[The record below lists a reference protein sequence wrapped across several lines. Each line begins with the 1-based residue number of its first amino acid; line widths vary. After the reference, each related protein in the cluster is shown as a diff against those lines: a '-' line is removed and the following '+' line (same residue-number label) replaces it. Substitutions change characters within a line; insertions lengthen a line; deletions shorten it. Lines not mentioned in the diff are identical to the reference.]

1 MSMKPID
8 NQKYIARLLDR
19 FLQGD
24 STLEEEQILADYF
37 RSAADLPA
45 EWEDFRTMFHYFD
58 QGMEHID
65 YAQQGEVASGL
76 LSASSTVGRRASR
89 WWLTAA
95 ASLLIL
101 VGMAVSYHH
110 FRHEKPAQV
119 AMTHVRQQ
127 PIARKVNTPSAP
139 IATPDESQSRKAV
152 VVASRSKSMGDG
164 PHGRKTSRK
173 SQGAAVQISAEEQ
186 AAEHSMSLEP
196 TTDASFE
203 ELREAQRLAIHN
215 DVVEA
220 VYELLPDDGNLLH
233 LATDEN
239 GAYAIIPTTMV
250 REL

>member
-1 MSMKPID
+1 MLMKPID

-24 STLEEEQILADYF
+24 STLEEEQMLADYF
-37 RSAADLPA
+37 RSAADLPTD
-45 EWEDFRTMFHYFD
+45 WEDFRTMFRYFD

-65 YAQQGEVASGL
+65 YVQQEEVASGL
-76 LSASSTVGRRASR
+76 LSASSSVGRRPFR

-101 VGMAVSYHH
+101 VGMAVSFHH
-110 FRHEKPAQV
+110 FRHEKPDQV

-127 PIARKVNTPSAP
+127 PIARKVNTPPAP
-139 IATPDESQSRKAV
+139 VATPDESQSRKAV
-152 VVASRSKSMGDG
+152 VVASRSKSMGDS
-164 PHGRKTSRK
+164 PYRRKTNRK
-173 SQGAAVQISAEEQ
+173 AQGVAARIPVEEQ
-186 AAEHSMSLEP
+186 AAEHPMSSEL
-196 TTDASFE
+196 TADASFE

-220 VYELLPDDGNLLH
+220 VYELWPDEGSLLH

>member
-1 MSMKPID
+1 MKPID
-8 NQKYIARLLDR
+8 NQTYIARLLDR

-37 RSAADLPA
+37 RSAADLPT
-45 EWEDFRTMFHYFD
+45 EWEDFRTMFRYFD

-65 YAQQGEVASGL
+65 YAQQEEAASGL
-76 LSASSTVGRRASR
+76 LSASPSVGRRSTR

-101 VGMAVSYHH
+101 VGMAVSFHH
-110 FRHEKPAQV
+110 FRHEKPVQV

-139 IATPDESQSRKAV
+139 IATPDESQGGKAV
-152 VVASRSKSMGDG
+152 VVASRSKSMGDS
-164 PHGRKTSRK
+164 PYRRKTSRK
-173 SQGAAVQISAEEQ
+173 AQGATARISVEEQ
-186 AAEHSMSLEP
+186 ASEQPMSPES
-196 TTDASFE
+196 TADASFE

>member
-1 MSMKPID
+1 MKPID

-24 STLEEEQILADYF
+24 STLEEEQIIADYF

-45 EWEDFRTMFHYFD
+45 EWEDFRTMFRYFD

-65 YAQQGEVASGL
+65 YAQQGEVVSGL
-76 LSASSTVGRRASR
+76 LLASPSVPRRPSR

-101 VGMAVSYHH
+101 VGMAVSFHH
-110 FRHEKPAQV
+110 FRQEKPTQV
-119 AMTHVRQQ
+119 AVAHVRQQ
-127 PIARKVNTPSAP
+127 PIARKVNTPPAP
-139 IATPDESQSRKAV
+139 VAIPEESQGRKTEAV
-152 VVASRSKSMGDG
+152 EPRSQSPGDS

-173 SQGAAVQISAEEQ
+173 SQGATARIPVEEQ
-186 AAEHSMSLEP
+186 AAEHPMSSES
-196 TTDASFE
+196 TADASFE

>member
-1 MSMKPID
+1 MKPID

-37 RSAADLPA
+37 RSATDLPA
-45 EWEDFRTMFHYFD
+45 EWEDFRTMFRYFE

-65 YAQQGEVASGL
+65 YAQQEEMASGL
-76 LSASSTVGRRASR
+76 ISASPAVGHRSSR

-110 FRHEKPAQV
+110 FRQEKPTQV
-119 AMTHVRQQ
+119 AMTHIRQQ
-127 PIARKVNTPSAP
+127 PIARKVNTPPAP
-139 IATPDESQSRKAV
+139 VATPGESQSSKAV
-152 VVASRSKSMGDG
+152 AVASLSKSPGDG
-164 PHGRKTSRK
+164 PHGSKTSRK
-173 SQGAAVQISAEEQ
+173 SQGTVAQISAKEQ
-186 AAEHSMSLEP
+186 AAEHPMSSEP
-196 TTDASFE
+196 TADPSFE

-239 GAYAIIPTTMV
+239 GAYTIIPTTMV

>member
-1 MSMKPID
+1 MEPID

-65 YAQQGEVASGL
+65 YAQQEEAASGL
-76 LSASSTVGRRASR
+76 LSASPSVAHRPFR

-101 VGMAVSYHH
+101 VGMAVSFHH
-110 FRHEKPAQV
+110 FRQEKPTQV

-127 PIARKVNTPSAP
+127 PIARKVNRPSAP
-139 IATPDESQSRKAV
+139 IATSNESQ
-152 VVASRSKSMGDG
+152 
-164 PHGRKTSRK
+164 GRKTEVVESRSQLPGDVSHERKTNRK
-173 SQGAAVQISAEEQ
+173 SQGATARIPVEEQ
-186 AAEHSMSLEP
+186 AAEHPMSPES
-196 TTDASFE
+196 TADASFE

-220 VYELLPDDGNLLH
+220 VYELLPDDGSLLH

>member
-1 MSMKPID
+1 MKPID

-24 STLEEEQILADYF
+24 STLEEEQILSDYF
-37 RSAADLPA
+37 RSAIDLPA
-45 EWEDFRTMFHYFD
+45 EWEDFRTMFRYFD

-65 YAQQGEVASGL
+65 YVQQEEVASGL
-76 LSASSTVGRRASR
+76 LSASPTVGHRWSR

-101 VGMAVSYHH
+101 VGMAVSVHH
-110 FRHEKPAQV
+110 FRQEKPAQV
-119 AMTHVRQQ
+119 AITHVRQQ
-127 PIARKVNTPSAP
+127 PIARKVNTPPAP
-139 IATPDESQSRKAV
+139 IATPDELQSSKAVAVAPRSQSPGY
-152 VVASRSKSMGDG
+152 S
-164 PHGRKTSRK
+164 HGRKTSHK
-173 SQGAAVQISAEEQ
+173 SRGAIAQISAKEQ
-186 AAEHSMSLEP
+186 TAEHPMSPEP
-196 TTDASFE
+196 TAHPSFE

>member
-1 MSMKPID
+1 MPMKPID
-8 NQKYIARLLDR
+8 NQEYITRLLDR

-37 RSAADLPA
+37 RSATDLPA

-65 YAQQGEVASGL
+65 YAQQEEAASGL
-76 LSASSTVGRRASR
+76 LSALPTTARRSSR

-127 PIARKVNTPSAP
+127 PIARKVNTPPAP
-139 IATPDESQSRKAV
+139 IAIPDKSQSRKAV

-164 PHGRKTSRK
+164 PHGRKTNRK
-173 SQGAAVQISAEEQ
+173 AQGAAARIPVEEQ
-186 AAEHSMSLEP
+186 AAEQPMSPES
-196 TTDASFE
+196 TADASFE

>member
-65 YAQQGEVASGL
+65 YAQQKEAASGL
-76 LSASSTVGRRASR
+76 LSASPSVGRRSTR

-110 FRHEKPAQV
+110 FRHEKPDQV

-139 IATPDESQSRKAV
+139 IATPDESQSRKTV
-152 VVASRSKSMGDG
+152 VVTARSKSPIDG
-164 PHGRKTSRK
+164 PHGTETNRK
-173 SQGAAVQISAEEQ
+173 SQGAAVRIPVEEQ
-186 AAEHSMSLEP
+186 AAEHPMSSEP
-196 TTDASFE
+196 TADASFE

>member
-1 MSMKPID
+1 MKPID

-24 STLEEEQILADYF
+24 STLEEEQILANYF

-45 EWEDFRTMFHYFD
+45 EWEDFRTMFRYFD

-65 YAQQGEVASGL
+65 YAQQKEVASGL
-76 LSASSTVGRRASR
+76 LSASSSVGRRPFR

-110 FRHEKPAQV
+110 FRQEKPTQV

-127 PIARKVNTPSAP
+127 PIARKVNTPPAP
-139 IATPDESQSRKAV
+139 VATPDESQSRKAV
-152 VVASRSKSMGDG
+152 VVASRSKSMGDS
-164 PHGRKTSRK
+164 PYGRKTSRK
-173 SQGAAVQISAEEQ
+173 SQVTAAKIPVEEQ
-186 AAEHSMSLEP
+186 AAEHPMSSEP
-196 TTDASFE
+196 TADPSFE

>member
-1 MSMKPID
+1 MKPID

-19 FLQGD
+19 FLQGN

-65 YAQQGEVASGL
+65 YAQQGEVVSGL
-76 LSASSTVGRRASR
+76 LSASPSVGRRSMR
-89 WWLTAA
+89 RWLTAA

-127 PIARKVNTPSAP
+127 PIARKVNTPPAL

-152 VVASRSKSMGDG
+152 VVASRSKLMGDS
-164 PHGRKTSRK
+164 PHGRKTNRK
-173 SQGAAVQISAEEQ
+173 AQGATARISVEEQ
-186 AAEHSMSLEP
+186 ASEQPMLSEP
-196 TTDASFE
+196 TADASFE

>member
-1 MSMKPID
+1 MSMEPID

-24 STLEEEQILADYF
+24 STLDEEQILADYF
-37 RSAADLPA
+37 RSAADLSA
-45 EWEDFRTMFHYFD
+45 EWEDFRTMFRYFD

-65 YAQQGEVASGL
+65 YAQQGEAASRL
-76 LSASSTVGRRASR
+76 LSALPAVPRRSTR

-101 VGMAVSYHH
+101 VGMAVSFHH
-110 FRHEKPAQV
+110 FRQEKPAQV
-119 AMTHVRQQ
+119 TMTHTHKQ
-127 PIARKVNTPSAP
+127 PIAKKLNTPSAP
-139 IATPDESQSRKAV
+139 IATPDELQGRKAV
-152 VVASRSKSMGDG
+152 VVASRSKSMGDS

-173 SQGAAVQISAEEQ
+173 SQGAAARIPVEEH
-186 AAEHSMSLEP
+186 AAEHPVSPEP
-196 TTDASFE
+196 TADPSFE

>member
-1 MSMKPID
+1 MKPID
-8 NQKYIARLLDR
+8 HQKYIARLLDR

-37 RSAADLPA
+37 RSAADLPT
-45 EWEDFRTMFHYFD
+45 EWEDFRTMFRYFD

-65 YAQQGEVASGL
+65 YAQQKEAASGL
-76 LSASSTVGRRASR
+76 LSASPSVGRRSTR

-101 VGMAVSYHH
+101 VGMAVSFYH
-110 FRHEKPAQV
+110 FRQEKPTQV

-127 PIARKVNTPSAP
+127 PIARKVNMPSAP
-139 IATPDESQSRKAV
+139 IVTSNESQ
-152 VVASRSKSMGDG
+152 
-164 PHGRKTSRK
+164 GRKTEVVESRSQLPGDVSHERKTNCK
-173 SQGAAVQISAEEQ
+173 SQGTVAQISAK
-186 AAEHSMSLEP
+186 EHAVEHPMSSEP
-196 TTDASFE
+196 TADPSFE

-239 GAYAIIPTTMV
+239 GVYTIIPTTMV

>member
-1 MSMKPID
+1 MKPID

-45 EWEDFRTMFHYFD
+45 EWEDFRTMFRYFD

-65 YAQQGEVASGL
+65 YAQQKEVASGL
-76 LSASSTVGRRASR
+76 LSASPSVGRRSTR

-110 FRHEKPAQV
+110 FRQEKPAQV
-119 AMTHVRQQ
+119 TMTHVRQQ

-139 IATPDESQSRKAV
+139 IATPDELQSRKAV

-164 PHGRKTSRK
+164 PHGRKTNRK
-173 SQGAAVQISAEEQ
+173 AQGAAARIPVEEQ
-186 AAEHSMSLEP
+186 AAEHPMSSES
-196 TTDASFE
+196 TADASFE

-239 GAYAIIPTTMV
+239 GAYTIIPTTMV

>member
-1 MSMKPID
+1 MEPID

-24 STLEEEQILADYF
+24 STLEEEQMLADYF

-65 YAQQGEVASGL
+65 YAQQEEAASGL
-76 LSASSTVGRRASR
+76 LSASPSVGRRSTR

-101 VGMAVSYHH
+101 VGMAVSFHH
-110 FRHEKPAQV
+110 FRHEKPTQV

-127 PIARKVNTPSAP
+127 SIVKKVNTPPAP
-139 IATPDESQSRKAV
+139 VATPDESQSRKTEAV
-152 VVASRSKSMGDG
+152 EPRSQSSSDSY
-164 PHGRKTSRK
+164 GRKTSRK
-173 SQGAAVQISAEEQ
+173 SQGAAVQIPVEEQ
-186 AAEHSMSLEP
+186 AAEHPVSSEP
-196 TTDASFE
+196 TADPSFE

-239 GAYAIIPTTMV
+239 GAYTIIPTTMV

>member
-37 RSAADLPA
+37 RSATDLPA
-45 EWEDFRTMFHYFD
+45 EWEDFRTMFRYFD

-76 LSASSTVGRRASR
+76 LSASPSVGRRPSR

-101 VGMAVSYHH
+101 VGMAVSFHH
-110 FRHEKPAQV
+110 FRHEKPDQV

-152 VVASRSKSMGDG
+152 VVASRSKSMGDS

-173 SQGAAVQISAEEQ
+173 PQGAAAQIPIEEQ
-186 AAEHSMSLEP
+186 AAEHPVSLEP
-196 TTDASFE
+196 TADASFE

>member
-1 MSMKPID
+1 MSMEPID

-45 EWEDFRTMFHYFD
+45 EWEDFRTMFRYFD

-65 YAQQGEVASGL
+65 YAQQEEVASGL
-76 LSASSTVGRRASR
+76 LSALPTTARRSSR

-101 VGMAVSYHH
+101 VGMAVSFHH
-110 FRHEKPAQV
+110 FRQEKPTQV

-127 PIARKVNTPSAP
+127 PIARKVNTPPAP
-139 IATPDESQSRKAV
+139 VAIPEESQGRKAV
-152 VVASRSKSMGDG
+152 VVAPRSQLPGDS
-164 PHGRKTSRK
+164 HGRKTNRK
-173 SQGAAVQISAEEQ
+173 SQGATARIPVEEQ
-186 AAEHSMSLEP
+186 AAEHPMSSESTADP
-196 TTDASFE
+196 SFE

>member
-1 MSMKPID
+1 MSMEPID

-37 RSAADLPA
+37 RSATDLPA
-45 EWEDFRTMFHYFD
+45 EWEDFRTMFRYFD

-65 YAQQGEVASGL
+65 YAQQEEVASGL
-76 LSASSTVGRRASR
+76 LSASPTTARRSSR

-110 FRHEKPAQV
+110 FRQEKPAQV

-127 PIARKVNTPSAP
+127 PIARKVNMPPAP
-139 IATPDESQSRKAV
+139 VAIPEESQGRKAV
-152 VVASRSKSMGDG
+152 VVAPRSQLPGDS
-164 PHGRKTSRK
+164 HGRKTNNK

>member
-1 MSMKPID
+1 MP
-8 NQKYIARLLDR
+8 
-19 FLQGD
+19 
-24 STLEEEQILADYF
+24 
-37 RSAADLPA
+37 
-45 EWEDFRTMFHYFD
+45 
-58 QGMEHID
+58 
-65 YAQQGEVASGL
+65 
-76 LSASSTVGRRASR
+76 
-89 WWLTAA
+89 
-95 ASLLIL
+95 
-101 VGMAVSYHH
+101 
-110 FRHEKPAQV
+110 
-119 AMTHVRQQ
+119 HVRQQ

-152 VVASRSKSMGDG
+152 VVASRSKSMGDS

-173 SQGAAVQISAEEQ
+173 VQGAAARIPVEEQ
-186 AAEHSMSLEP
+186 AAEHPVSSEP
-196 TTDASFE
+196 TADPSFE

>member
-1 MSMKPID
+1 MSMEPID

-37 RSAADLPA
+37 RSAADLPT
-45 EWEDFRTMFHYFD
+45 EWEDFRTMFRYFD

-65 YAQQGEVASGL
+65 YAQQEEAASGL
-76 LSASSTVGRRASR
+76 LSASPSVGRRSSR

-101 VGMAVSYHH
+101 VGMAVSFYH
-110 FRHEKPAQV
+110 FQQEKPTQV

-127 PIARKVNTPSAP
+127 PIARKVNMPSAP
-139 IATPDESQSRKAV
+139 IAIPKESQGRKAV

-173 SQGAAVQISAEEQ
+173 AQGAAAQISAK
-186 AAEHSMSLEP
+186 EHAVEHPMSLES
-196 TTDASFE
+196 TADASFE

>member
-1 MSMKPID
+1 MPMKPID

-45 EWEDFRTMFHYFD
+45 EWEDFRTMFRYFD

-65 YAQQGEVASGL
+65 YAQQEEAASGL
-76 LSASSTVGRRASR
+76 LSVLPAVPRRPSR
-89 WWLTAA
+89 WWLAAA
-95 ASLLIL
+95 ASMLIL
-101 VGMAVSYHH
+101 VGMAVSFHH
-110 FRHEKPAQV
+110 FRHEKPDQV

-127 PIARKVNTPSAP
+127 PIARKVNTPPAP
-139 IATPDESQSRKAV
+139 IATPDESQGRKTEVVESRIQ
-152 VVASRSKSMGDG
+152 SPGDVS
-164 PHGRKTSRK
+164 HGRKTNCK
-173 SQGAAVQISAEEQ
+173 SQEAAAQIPIEEH
-186 AAEHSMSLEP
+186 ATEHPMSLES
-196 TTDASFE
+196 TADASFE

>member
-1 MSMKPID
+1 MKSID

-65 YAQQGEVASGL
+65 YAQQEEAASGL
-76 LSASSTVGRRASR
+76 LSASLSVPRRPFR

-101 VGMAVSYHH
+101 IGMAVSFHH
-110 FRHEKPAQV
+110 FRQEKPTQV

-127 PIARKVNTPSAP
+127 PIARKVNRPSVP
-139 IATPDESQSRKAV
+139 IAIPEESQGRKAM
-152 VVASRSKSMGDG
+152 VVASRSKSMGDS
-164 PHGRKTSRK
+164 PHGSKTSRK
-173 SQGAAVQISAEEQ
+173 SQGATARIPVEEL
-186 AAEHSMSLEP
+186 AAEHPMSLEP
-196 TTDASFE
+196 TADASFE

>member
-1 MSMKPID
+1 MKPID
-8 NQKYIARLLDR
+8 NQEYITRLLDR

-37 RSAADLPA
+37 RSATDLPA

-65 YAQQGEVASGL
+65 YAQQEEAASGL
-76 LSASSTVGRRASR
+76 LSALPTTARRSSR

-127 PIARKVNTPSAP
+127 PIARKVNTPPAP
-139 IATPDESQSRKAV
+139 IAIPDKSQSRKAV

-164 PHGRKTSRK
+164 PHGRKTNRK
-173 SQGAAVQISAEEQ
+173 AQGAAARIPVEEQ
-186 AAEHSMSLEP
+186 AAEHPMSSES
-196 TTDASFE
+196 TADASFE

>member
-65 YAQQGEVASGL
+65 YAQQEEAASGL
-76 LSASSTVGRRASR
+76 LSASPSVGRRPSR

-101 VGMAVSYHH
+101 VGMAVSFHH
-110 FRHEKPAQV
+110 FRHEKPTQV

-127 PIARKVNTPSAP
+127 PIARKVNTPPAP
-139 IATPDESQSRKAV
+139 VATPDESQGRKTEAV
-152 VVASRSKSMGDG
+152 EPRSQSPGDVS
-164 PHGRKTSRK
+164 HGRKTNCK
-173 SQGAAVQISAEEQ
+173 SQGTVAQISAKEHAVEHPMSSDS
-186 AAEHSMSLEP
+186 AA
-196 TTDASFE
+196 DASFE

-220 VYELLPDDGNLLH
+220 VYELLPDDGSLLH

>member
-1 MSMKPID
+1 MKPID

-24 STLEEEQILADYF
+24 STLEEEKILADYF

-45 EWEDFRTMFHYFD
+45 EWEDFRTMFRYFD

-65 YAQQGEVASGL
+65 YAQQEEVASGL
-76 LSASSTVGRRASR
+76 LSALPAVPRRPSR

-101 VGMAVSYHH
+101 VGMAVSFHH
-110 FRHEKPAQV
+110 FRQEKPAQV
-119 AMTHVRQQ
+119 TMTHTHKQ
-127 PIARKVNTPSAP
+127 PIAKKLNTPSAP

-152 VVASRSKSMGDG
+152 VVASRSKSIGDS
-164 PHGRKTSRK
+164 PHGSKTSRK
-173 SQGAAVQISAEEQ
+173 SQGATARILVEEQ
-186 AAEHSMSLEP
+186 AAEHPVSPES
-196 TTDASFE
+196 TADASFE

>member
-37 RSAADLPA
+37 RSATDLPA
-45 EWEDFRTMFHYFD
+45 EWEDFRTMFRYFD

-65 YAQQGEVASGL
+65 YAQQEEAASGL
-76 LSASSTVGRRASR
+76 LSASPSVGRRSTR

-101 VGMAVSYHH
+101 VGMAVSFHH
-110 FRHEKPAQV
+110 FRQEKPVQV

-127 PIARKVNTPSAP
+127 PIAKKVNTPPAP

-152 VVASRSKSMGDG
+152 VVASRSKSMGDS
-164 PHGRKTSRK
+164 PYRRKTNRK
-173 SQGAAVQISAEEQ
+173 AQGAAVRIPVEEQ
-186 AAEHSMSLEP
+186 AAEHPMSSES
-196 TTDASFE
+196 TADASFE